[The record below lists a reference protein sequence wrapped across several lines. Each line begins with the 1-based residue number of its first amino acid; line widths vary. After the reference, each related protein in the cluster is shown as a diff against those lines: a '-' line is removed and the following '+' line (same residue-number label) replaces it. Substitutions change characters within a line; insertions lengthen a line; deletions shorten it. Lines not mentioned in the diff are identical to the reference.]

1 MADIHVPFK
10 EDTALDH
17 LVNICIRISSES
29 NSHKLLEEILINSI
43 KVASADAGSIYS
55 VTPEKNLRF
64 DTVINKTLGLHL
76 GGSSG
81 QEVSFPEIPMYKD
94 GKPNKKAV
102 VADAAVTGNV
112 INLRDVY
119 DELPYD
125 MSAARE
131 MDERTG
137 YHTQSMLTIPLK
149 DHTDDIIGVLQ
160 LINAQEDGRNVP
172 FTRQIE
178 TLVRSFASLGAIA
191 LTNKSL
197 ILGMEALFESFART
211 IAKAIDEKSP
221 HTGGHCKRVPELTLM
236 IADAVHAANTGP
248 LADFKLTGNERHQ
261 LTVAGW
267 LHDCGKV
274 ATPERVIEKAT
285 KLHTIFDRIDY
296 VDAKLEIVSRD
307 IDLDIMQRKLAMV
320 ENGDLSSLAA
330 LEQESAQ
337 RHAELNSEREI
348 IKASNMGSEFLSDEA
363 VDVIKTV
370 ASKYKISVNN
380 HMQAVLSDNEVEN
393 LSVRAGTLTSEEREI
408 IKRHMI
414 VTMDILDSLP
424 FPKHLDQVSEFAL
437 CHHETLDGKG
447 YPRGLTKDEMSV
459 PARVMAVA
467 DIFEALS
474 ASDRPYKKAKPV
486 SECLFIMGTMVENK
500 KIDPDIF
507 RIFVEAKVYE
517 DYIRQHA
524 DPSQLDEIDFSAIP
538 GLN

>member
-1 MADIHVPFK
+1 MADIQVPFN

-64 DTVINKTLGLHL
+64 DTVINKTLGLHM

-81 QEVSFPEIPMYKD
+81 EEVSFPEIPIYKG

-102 VADAAVTGNV
+102 VADAVVTGNV
-112 INLRDVY
+112 INIRNVY

-125 MSAARE
+125 MSAARK
-131 MDERTG
+131 MDEHTG

-149 DHTDDIIGVLQ
+149 DHTGDIIGVLQ
-160 LINAQEDGRNVP
+160 LINAQEDGCNVP
-172 FTRQIE
+172 FTRPIE
-178 TLVRSFASLGAIA
+178 KLVRSFASLGAIA

-197 ILGMEALFESFART
+197 VLEMEALFESFART

-236 IADAVHAANTGP
+236 IADAVHEADTGP

-261 LTVAGW
+261 LMVAGW

-285 KLHTIFDRIDY
+285 KLHTIFDRIAY

-320 ENGDLSSLAA
+320 QNDDLSALAA
-330 LEQESAQ
+330 LEQERAQ
-337 RHAELNSEREI
+337 RHAELNNEREI
-348 IKASNMGSEFLSDEA
+348 IKASNMGSEYLSDEA

-380 HMQAVLSDNEVEN
+380 RVQAVLSDDEVKN
-393 LSVRAGTLTSEEREI
+393 LCVRAGTLTFEEREI
-408 IKRHMI
+408 IKRHME

-424 FPKHLDQVSEFAL
+424 FPKHLDQVSEYAL

-447 YPRGLTKDEMSV
+447 YPRGLTKAEMSV

-486 SECLFIMGTMVENK
+486 SECLFIMGKMVESK